1 MLTPSLIRSLP
12 ELPSPILTV
21 YLDTNVAKTGS
32 RGLTVPTAP
41 YIARL
46 ESQVKLVIPTVP
58 REEQEVFQAQVE
70 RVDAYLRHYP
80 LQQRGVAIFAGPHA
94 WELVPLQVDTE
105 DEVHWGTPALA
116 QLFWLLDEHR
126 PYGVV
131 LVGRK
136 RAQVFLWWLGEMLE
150 LEEMEFRL
158 EESKEKEMGPV
169 SRPGVRMS
177 RGTDRDVFAHH
188 VSAQYA
194 HFDREI
200 ATQIGRWRAAE
211 SLDAVFLVGLSD
223 MVRDIQKELPQAIR
237 EEVTLVE
244 EDLGWMSRAQLQE
257 RITPIVVSHERE
269 RESRLVDN
277 LLGSERGVTIGIDE
291 TLAQL
296 QQGRIRR
303 LVVVKGFNGNLHKCV
318 RCGQVDRMA
327 DPVCPGCNGER
338 RTVTLREILPGLS
351 RRHQVAVEV
360 VAGEAARKL
369 QEAGGMGAWLREFE
383 KKEYSSA
390 APSHA

>member
-1 MLTPSLIRSLP
+1 
-12 ELPSPILTV
+12 
-21 YLDTNVAKTGS
+21 
-32 RGLTVPTAP
+32 
-41 YIARL
+41 
-46 ESQVKLVIPTVP
+46 
-58 REEQEVFQAQVE
+58 
-70 RVDAYLRHYP
+70 
-80 LQQRGVAIFAGPHA
+80 
-94 WELVPLQVDTE
+94 
-105 DEVHWGTPALA
+105 
-116 QLFWLLDEHR
+116 
-126 PYGVV
+126 
-131 LVGRK
+131 
-136 RAQVFLWWLGEMLE
+136 
-150 LEEMEFRL
+150 
-158 EESKEKEMGPV
+158 MGPV

>member
-46 ESQVKLVIPTVP
+46 ESQIKLVTPTVS
-58 REEQEVFQAQVE
+58 REDHEAFQAQVE
-70 RVDAYLRHYP
+70 RVDAYLRSHP

-136 RAQVFLWWLGEMLE
+136 RAQFLLWWLGEMLE
-150 LEEMEFRL
+150 LEEREFRL

-169 SRPGVRMS
+169 ARPGVRMS
-177 RGTDRDVFAHH
+177 RGTNRDVFEHH
-188 VSAQYA
+188 VGAQYA
-194 HFDREI
+194 HFDQEI
-200 ATQIGRWRAAE
+200 AAQIGRWRAAE
-211 SLDAVFLVGLSD
+211 CLDAVFLVGLSD
-223 MVRDIQKELPQAIR
+223 MVRDIQKELPQTLR

-244 EDLGWMSRAQLQE
+244 EDLGWMSRAELQD
-257 RITPIVVSHERE
+257 RIAPIVVRRERE
-269 RESRLVDN
+269 RETRLIAD

-291 TLAQL
+291 TIAQL

-303 LVVVKGFNGNLHKCV
+303 LVVVKGFNGNLHQCI
-318 RCGQVDRMA
+318 RCGHVDRTA
-327 DPVCPGCNGER
+327 DPVCPACSGER

-360 VAGEAARKL
+360 VSGEAARKL

-390 APSHA
+390 ASSQA

>member
-12 ELPSPILTV
+12 EFPSPILTV

-46 ESQVKLVIPTVP
+46 ESHVKLLAPTVP
-58 REEQEVFQAQVE
+58 REDQEVFQAQVE
-70 RVDAYLRHYP
+70 RIDTYLRSHP

-94 WELVPLQVDTE
+94 WELLPLQVDTE
-105 DEVHWGTPALA
+105 DEVRWGAPALA

-136 RAQVFLWWLGEMLE
+136 RAQFFLWWLGELLE
-150 LEEMEFRL
+150 LEEREFRL

-169 SRPGVRMS
+169 ARPGVRMS
-177 RGTDRDVFAHH
+177 RGTNRDVFEHH
-188 VSAQYA
+188 VGAQYA

-200 ATQIGRWRAAE
+200 AAQVGRWRDAE
-211 SLDAVFLVGLSD
+211 SLDAVFLVGSSD
-223 MVRDIQKELPQAIR
+223 MVRDIQKELPQALR
-237 EEVTLVE
+237 EEVVLVE
-244 EDLGWMSRAQLQE
+244 EDLGWMPRAELQE
-257 RITPIVVSHERE
+257 RIAPIVVSHERE
-269 RESRLVDN
+269 RESRLVDDV
-277 LLGSERGVTIGIDE
+277 LGSERGVAIGIDE
-291 TLAQL
+291 TLARL

-303 LVVVKGFNGNLHKCV
+303 LVVVKGFNGNLHQCV
-318 RCGQVDRMA
+318 RCGQVDRTA
-327 DPVCPGCNGER
+327 DPVCPVCNSER
-338 RTVTLREILPGLS
+338 RTVTLREILPGLG

-360 VAGEAARKL
+360 VAGEAAQKL
-369 QEAGGMGAWLREFE
+369 QEAGGMAAWLRGFE